1 MYLVDTNI
9 FLEALLEQ
17 EKVENVR
24 SFLQAVDLKDL
35 YITDL
40 ALHSIGIILFK
51 LKKNTLFVSFLSD
64 MVKDG
69 MNIISLSPE
78 ELMKLNETVEKY
90 NLDFDDAYQYLAA
103 KNHHL
108 QLISFD
114 KDFNKTDINKKE
126 PQEAIELGKKS
137 TITEEEKKEKEKDK
151 KASGSF

>member
-17 EKVENVR
+17 EQVEHVR
-24 SFLQAVDLKDL
+24 SFFQIVNLEDL

-40 ALHSIGIILFK
+40 ALHSIGILLFK
-51 LKKNTLFVSFLSD
+51 FKKYSLFVSFLND
-64 MVKDG
+64 MVKNG
-69 MNIISLSPE
+69 MNIISLSTE
-78 ELMKLNETVEKY
+78 ELMELTEKVEEF

-114 KDFNKTDINKKE
+114 TDFNKTDINKKE
-126 PQEAIELGKKS
+126 PQEITKLEETS
-137 TITEEEKKEKEKDK
+137 TIMEEEKEN
-151 KASGSF
+151 

>member
-24 SFLQAVDLKDL
+24 SFFQKVDLEDI

-40 ALHSIGIILFK
+40 ALHSIGILLFK
-51 LKKNTLFVSFLSD
+51 FKKYSLFVSFLND
-64 MVKDG
+64 MVKNG
-69 MNIISLSPE
+69 MNIISLSTE
-78 ELMKLNETVEKY
+78 ELMELNETVEEF

-108 QLISFD
+108 QLVSFD
-114 KDFNKTDINKKE
+114 KDFNRTDINRKE
-126 PQEAIELGKKS
+126 PQE
-137 TITEEEKKEKEKDK
+137 ITEIEETNPIIEEEEEN
-151 KASGSF
+151 